1 MRLYNFYLSSA
12 EIAAYNNRAAIP
24 DIATGVRL
32 CSRQLCENFTGT
44 VTRDWVMKVQNMV
57 LVKLTKFFEYRY
69 NVENIQNK

>member
-1 MRLYNFYLSSA
+1 MA
-12 EIAAYNNRAAIP
+12 GAIP
-24 DIATGVRL
+24 DIATGIRL
-32 CSRQLCENFTGT
+32 CLRQLCENFKDT